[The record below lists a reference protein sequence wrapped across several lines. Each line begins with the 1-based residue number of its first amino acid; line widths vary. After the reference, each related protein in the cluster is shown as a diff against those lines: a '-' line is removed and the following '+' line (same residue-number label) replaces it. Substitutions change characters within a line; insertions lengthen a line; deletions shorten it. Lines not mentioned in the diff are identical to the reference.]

1 MLKQLK
7 LTKAIELKRQK
18 LKEIETKAAD
28 ILKRSEDMK
37 AALEEANNDDDLKT
51 VEVEI
56 NNIEAENA
64 TVEQEKKTIENEIEQ
79 LENELAEVEER
90 AAASKKDQQKQ
101 AANQNR
107 DKGDKEAMNRLQVRE
122 LIKSGE
128 YYKRSEVVEFYEK
141 FKNLRAV
148 TGGELVIPEVVV
160 NRIME
165 ILGDYS
171 TLYPI
176 VDKIR
181 VKGTARILIDTDTTP
196 AQWVEM
202 NAALPAGDVG
212 TIASLDFDGFKVGKV
227 TFVDNYLLQDSVINL
242 DEYVSKKIA
251 RAIALALDAAIL
263 NGTGVAGKQPSGILP
278 AVPVGNQVTIGAED
292 GLAAFVKPI
301 GLIDTG
307 LDAVGEITAVMK
319 RSTYYAYLFEYSL
332 NANSAGENVAKLPNL
347 TRPDILGMPVV
358 FNNNMPADQILYG
371 DFDMYTLVERE
382 NITIDNSEHVR
393 FVEDQMAFRGK
404 GRFDGKPTKN
414 EAFVLVTVTPT
425 APTA

>member
-7 LTKAIELKRQK
+7 IMKQLELKRQE
-18 LKEIETKAAD
+18 LKEIEKKAAD
-28 ILKRSEDMK
+28 IIKRSEDAK
-37 AALEEANNDDDLKT
+37 AALDESKNEEDIKT

-56 NNIEAENA
+56 NDIEKEN
-64 TVEQEKKTIENEIEQ
+64 TEIEKEKKDIETEIKELEIE
-79 LENELAEVEER
+79 LEEVKER
-90 AAASKKDQQKQ
+90 SKSVSKPQ
-101 AANQNR
+101 QNR
-107 DKGDKEAMNRLQVRE
+107 DKGENEPMNRLQVRE
-122 LIKSGE
+122 LLKTGE
-128 YYKRSEVVEFYEK
+128 YYKRGEVVEFYNQ

-160 NRIME
+160 NRIMD

-202 NAALPAGDVG
+202 NAAIPAGDVG
-212 TIASLDFDGFKVGKV
+212 TLASIDFDGFKVGKV

-242 DEYVSKKIA
+242 DDYVSRKIA

-263 NGTGVAGKQPSGILP
+263 SGTGIAGKQPTGILP
-278 AVPVGNQVTIGAED
+278 SVPVENAVTVTVGDPLAE
-292 GLAAFVKPI
+292 FVKPI

-307 LDAVGEITAVMK
+307 LEAVGGISAVMR
-319 RSTYYAYLFEYSL
+319 RSTYYAYLLEYSINT
-332 NANSAGENVAKLPNL
+332 NAAGENVGTLPNL
-347 TRPDILGMPVV
+347 TRPDILGIPVV
-358 FNNNMPADQILYG
+358 FNNNMPADTILYG
-371 DFDMYTLVERE
+371 DFEMYTLVERE
-382 NITIDNSEHVR
+382 NITIDSSDQVR

-404 GRFDGKPTKN
+404 GRFDGKPTKP
-414 EAFVLVTVTPT
+414 EAFVTVTITP
-425 APTA
+425 AV